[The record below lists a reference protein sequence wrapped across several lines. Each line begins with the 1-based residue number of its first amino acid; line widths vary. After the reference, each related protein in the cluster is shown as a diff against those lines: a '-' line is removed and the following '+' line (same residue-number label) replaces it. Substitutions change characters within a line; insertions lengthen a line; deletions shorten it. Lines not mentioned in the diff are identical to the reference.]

1 MRKLGKRIIICGHGA
16 SGKDFL
22 ASKFVEKGFTKSI
35 SKTTR
40 PMRSGEVPGLTYKF
54 VSHNDFLNSVE
65 KKEFFE
71 YTNFNGWYYG
81 TTNKSWNNSDIFIMT
96 PRGVKNIPD
105 NDREDCFII
114 FIDIPR
120 DVRESRISE
129 RSDVDSI
136 TRRLLADDK
145 DFKNFND
152 YNYRE
157 SNPNFNADN
166 LVEIFANLNW
176 LI

>member
-1 MRKLGKRIIICGHGA
+1 MRKLSKRVIICGHGA

-22 ASKFVEKGFTKSI
+22 ASKFVEMGLNKSV

-40 PMRSGEVPGLTYKF
+40 PMRSGEVPGLTYKY
-54 VSHNDFLNSVE
+54 VSHNDFLNSIE

-81 TTNKSWNNSDIFIMT
+81 TTNKSWNNSDVFIMT
-96 PRGVKNIPD
+96 PRGINNIPES
-105 NDREDCFII
+105 DRADCFII
-114 FIDIPR
+114 FIDVPR
-120 DVRESRISE
+120 DIRELRISK
-129 RSDVDSI
+129 RSDADSI

-145 DFKNFND
+145 DFENFDD
-152 YNYRE
+152 YDYRE
-157 SNPNFNADN
+157 SNPNFNADDLVYTITN
-166 LVEIFANLNW
+166 LSR